1 MCSRPP
7 EERERRLDWSERI
20 LEFPVRTAAVD
31 AFLSELKT
39 KRSADLNGV
48 LVTLNDGALCRLAL
62 SHWLSAG
69 WIVVAPHSPLV
80 AMAGP
85 TLTPDL
91 TLRVF
96 CGEAAPT
103 EAESPEEELPQA
115 PTESST
121 PSDATKEST
130 E

>member
-1 MCSRPP
+1 
-7 EERERRLDWSERI
+7 
-20 LEFPVRTAAVD
+20 
-31 AFLSELKT
+31 
-39 KRSADLNGV
+39 LNGV
-48 LVTLNDGALCRLAL
+48 LVTLNDGGLCRLAL

-91 TLRVF
+91 TLRAF
-96 CGEAAPT
+96 CGQAVPDDPGSREEPLQPTAPAEA
-103 EAESPEEELPQA
+103 
-115 PTESST
+115 ST